1 MFSMEIQEFI
11 EHFSEQ
17 FDDTEQSEFTP
28 NTVFHELEEYS
39 SIIALSIIAMIDEE
53 YDITIGANEMKASV
67 TIEDLFN
74 IVKAKK
80 GE

>member
-1 MFSMEIQEFI
+1 MDLKSFI
-11 EHFSEQ
+11 EHFAEQ
-17 FDDTEQSEFTP
+17 FDDTELSVFTP
-28 NTVFHELEEYS
+28 ETVFHELEEYS
-39 SIIALSIIAMIDEE
+39 SLIALSIIAMIDEE